1 MARPE
6 TVSRQLKVKKAPFAS
21 AGSFDRRAHRSPFF
35 GLCVITSLIDRNARR
50 LDTLAASATFALKDD
65 LIAALQGI
73 SPVLAT
79 VSDLPAFGG

>member
-1 MARPE
+1 LHRRALSIGGLIARL
-6 TVSRQLKVKKAPFAS
+6 SLAFAS
-21 AGSFDRRAHRSPFF
+21 S
-35 GLCVITSLIDRNARR
+35 LLIDRNARR